1 MAELLGDEFLS
12 LGDVSVALGW
22 AEVLGAADLFCGVN
36 AVDYSG
42 YPDCRPEFIAAFE
55 EMVGPV
61 LSGEERGEVDTLGG
75 LIFSLA
81 GRIPERGE
89 VIRHPSGCEFEIVD
103 VDPRRIRRLRVRL
116 PQPASTSS
124 TAMAPESG

>member
-1 MAELLGDEFLS
+1 MVNERWYS
-12 LGDVSVALGW
+12 LVQAAYVIAG
-22 AEVLGAADLFCGVN
+22 VLF
-36 AVDYSG
+36 
-42 YPDCRPEFIAAFE
+42 
-55 EMVGPV
+55 
-61 LSGEERGEVDTLGG
+61 
-75 LIFSLA
+75 IFSLA

-124 TAMAPESG
+124 ATMVPESG